1 MPPISPHPSPLHL
14 GGGEGED
21 QRRPMILPLSIR
33 WGEGWGEG
41 KLVVVTGYARAGT
54 IVDYLILVKGRVG

>member
-1 MPPISPHPSPLHL
+1 
-14 GGGEGED
+14 
-21 QRRPMILPLSIR
+21 MILPLSIR